1 LDQLISSLMEQHIVS
16 VGLEDS
22 IGRVEE
28 ILDIRKLSCVPVVD
42 AENRCFGVIS
52 APDLVHFHRLRK
64 NPASAKAWEIC
75 THRVIEVAPTLS
87 VREAAELMVAHRIH
101 HLVVVDGEAIIG
113 IVSSLDLVR
122 DCLLRGHCRAG

>member
-1 LDQLISSLMEQHIVS
+1 MEQLISSLMEKHVTS
-16 VGLEDS
+16 VNLEDS
-22 IGRVEE
+22 IGRVED
-28 ILDIRKLSCVPVVD
+28 ILDTHKLSCVPVVD
-42 AENRCFGVIS
+42 AENQCFGVIS

-75 THRVIEVAPTLS
+75 THRVIAVSPQLS

-113 IVSSLDLVR
+113 IVSAIDLVR
-122 DCLLRGHCRAG
+122 DYLLRSVR